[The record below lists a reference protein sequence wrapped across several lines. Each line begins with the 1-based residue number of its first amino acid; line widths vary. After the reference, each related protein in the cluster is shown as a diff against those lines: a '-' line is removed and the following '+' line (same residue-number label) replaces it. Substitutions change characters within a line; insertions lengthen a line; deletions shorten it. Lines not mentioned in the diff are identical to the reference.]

1 MWTSTTSTPYMVL
14 TAHWIDNDWI
24 LQNVIISFQRLSHP
38 HTGEQIKNALFTILQ
53 DFSIIT
59 KAKTITIDNGAN
71 QVLAMDKFS
80 NMLMEDY
87 SIEFEVIRCGAH
99 TISLVVNAGLY
110 KIKSVIDKIHSFIV
124 DIKKSSKKEEELCL
138 LAKNLQVTYKKLILD
153 CKTRWNSTYS
163 MLEAFLANKPI
174 IIAICSVQENYKK
187 LLQLNDEEWDQLK
200 EFCDFLKPFYEF
212 TKAISGSKYPTL
224 GTFIILLDALIEH
237 LSVTI
242 SSVRSPQWIKEI
254 SKKMNDK
261 FITVSSNLY
270 NDATILALVLDPR
283 YKTEYYPN
291 DINISTI
298 KSILKN
304 KYLEYKQ
311 LQLNDEY
318 KNSEENNSL
327 TEKERIISTNSF
339 INQVFKKKRTMSLQS
354 NDELNEY
361 LSITVEPLDIDPIEW
376 WKNHKI
382 QYPILQK
389 IAKDYLCIPATSV
402 PSEQAFS
409 KSGELISKKRNRL
422 GDKAIEGCM
431 CLNSWLKLF
440 NK

>member
-38 HTGEQIKNALFTILQ
+38 HTGKQIKNALFTILQ

-87 SIEFEVIRCGAH
+87 SIEFEVICYGVH

-187 LLQLNDEEWDQLK
+187 LLQLNDEE
-200 EFCDFLKPFYEF
+200 
-212 TKAISGSKYPTL
+212 
-224 GTFIILLDALIEH
+224 
-237 LSVTI
+237 
-242 SSVRSPQWIKEI
+242 
-254 SKKMNDK
+254 
-261 FITVSSNLY
+261 
-270 NDATILALVLDPR
+270 
-283 YKTEYYPN
+283 
-291 DINISTI
+291 
-298 KSILKN
+298 
-304 KYLEYKQ
+304 
-311 LQLNDEY
+311 
-318 KNSEENNSL
+318 
-327 TEKERIISTNSF
+327 
-339 INQVFKKKRTMSLQS
+339 
-354 NDELNEY
+354 
-361 LSITVEPLDIDPIEW
+361 
-376 WKNHKI
+376 
-382 QYPILQK
+382 
-389 IAKDYLCIPATSV
+389 
-402 PSEQAFS
+402 
-409 KSGELISKKRNRL
+409 
-422 GDKAIEGCM
+422 
-431 CLNSWLKLF
+431 
-440 NK
+440 